1 MPARRKPAFRPLSES
16 PLWAANRSYYERT
29 GIDAWRTATVPHYV
43 TNNVPLAAAY
53 ARIVFAFLNE
63 NRSAEKGLDENGHS
77 RRTRL
82 RRARR
87 AGGLGGRPEP
97 PMYIVELGAGCGRF
111 AFLFLRAF
119 EALERG
125 ARDAPL
131 SIRYVMTD
139 VTSSTIAFWRA
150 HEALAPFVR
159 AGRLDFARFD
169 AETDGAL
176 RLQHARQT
184 IGPDARV
191 ARVVVIANYVFDG
204 LRHDAFVVRDGRLHE
219 YLATTDVPRRRG
231 AAADVALQWRE
242 GARVRAPYAEADFNA
257 ILAEYGRNAG
267 AGRTVFPVG
276 ALRCLDRLAT
286 LAHDDLLVLAADR
299 GTAEAT
305 DALMRPADL
314 EMARHGSVSLP
325 VNFHALRSWVTRRGG
340 RALTPSQEHRHLYI
354 TGFLLGTPTNDWRA
368 TSLAYREAI
377 GDGGPDELYT
387 FRRGLTAIA
396 DQLGAAELVA
406 LIRLC
411 GHDPRV
417 VAECIRPLW
426 RHVVDANARLR
437 LEIRDIALA
446 AWASY
451 YHVGEPY
458 DLAFNLAL
466 LLYETRAFT
475 DAHALFDESVRLYGD
490 DGATR
495 WNLGLCQV
503 ALGKPDEA
511 MASFHRARE
520 LAPDLLPAG
529 LKLVKVRDLL
539 LSSAAR
545 DSGGRRRRPRA
556 PRR

>member
-1 MPARRKPAFRPLSES
+1 MPARRKPAYRPLSES
-16 PLWAANRSYYERT
+16 PLWAANRAYYERT

-43 TNNVPLAAAY
+43 TNNVPLATAY
-53 ARIVFAFLNE
+53 ARIVYAFLNE
-63 NRSAEKGLDENGHS
+63 M
-77 RRTRL
+77 
-82 RRARR
+82 
-87 AGGLGGRPEP
+87 GGSGRPPSPPTGRPRRSRDRPECAEP
-97 PMYIVELGAGCGRF
+97 LYILELGAGSGRF

-131 SIRYVMTD
+131 AIRYIMTD
-139 VTSSTIAFWRA
+139 VASSTIAFWRG

-159 AGRLDFARFD
+159 AERLDFARFD

-184 IGPDARV
+184 IGPDAPV

-242 GARVRAPYAEADFNA
+242 GARVRAPYAEADLNA
-257 ILAEYGRNAG
+257 ILAEYERNAG

-276 ALRCLDRLAT
+276 ALRCLDRLAA
-286 LAHDDLLVLAADR
+286 LAHEDLLVLAADR
-299 GTAEAT
+299 GTAEAA

-325 VNFHALRSWVTRRGG
+325 VNFHALRSWVARRGG

-368 TSLAYREAI
+368 TALAYREAI

-446 AWASY
+446 AWANY

-466 LLYETRAFT
+466 LLYETRAFV

-529 LKLVKVRDLL
+529 LKVVKTTNSP
-539 LSSAAR
+539 LSSAAP

-556 PRR
+556 LRR